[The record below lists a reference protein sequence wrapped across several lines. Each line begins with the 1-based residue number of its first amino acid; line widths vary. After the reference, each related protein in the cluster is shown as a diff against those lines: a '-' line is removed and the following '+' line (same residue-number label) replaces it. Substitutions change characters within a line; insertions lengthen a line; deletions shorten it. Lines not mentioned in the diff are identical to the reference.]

1 MSRGS
6 TGISG
11 TGCLDKLPE
20 LSLRAVDP
28 FLSLSLSPP
37 FFDKLVRLPRSM
49 LLPESVP
56 AAREAGLSAGLDRFD
71 LVLLKGFHL
80 FDIDLDMP
88 LGLGLDSDASP
99 PEVTVVRT

>member
-1 MSRGS
+1 M
-6 TGISG
+6 
-11 TGCLDKLPE
+11 
-20 LSLRAVDP
+20 RAVDP

-37 FFDKLVRLPRSM
+37 FFAPLERLPRSK
-49 LLPESVP
+49 LFPESVP

-80 FDIDLDMP
+80 LDIDLDMP
-88 LGLGLDSDASP
+88 LGLELGSDASP